1 MLTFNTIMRLIDE
14 ANIDK
19 HDSLIRRGI
28 TKAKSFIVQA
38 SEGNT
43 PFIGSVTFRLL
54 SLRPQTFTIMW
65 VVSR

>member
-1 MLTFNTIMRLIDE
+1 MLTFNTNMRLIDE

-19 HDSLIRRGI
+19 HASLLRRGI
-28 TKAKSFIVQA
+28 TKAKSLIVQA

-43 PFIGSVTFRLL
+43 PFIGGVTFRLL
-54 SLRPQTFTIMW
+54 SLRPQTFSLQW